1 MSYILKVLRDSN
13 RPIIREIKVIKKIM
27 GKKKAP
33 GSNKFTTKL
42 FQISRRKPFL
52 LDTVLQTWT
61 LPVHS
66 TKQIYNQPFPPSAST
81 N

>member
-13 RPIIREIKVIKKIM
+13 RPIIREIKVKKNY
-27 GKKKAP
+27 GEKKAP
-33 GSNKFTTKL
+33 SSNKFTTKL

-52 LDTVLQTWT
+52 LDTVLQRWNP
-61 LPVHS
+61 PVHA